1 MYKKLILIVLIQIS
15 VFMQYSCQR
24 EDILTE
30 QVVVEGWI
38 ESGYGPIVILTKSIV
53 VAEEQ
58 YANGDSDDLSVV
70 LPWGKITVSDGLDT
84 VVLTGRIDGN
94 YYPPYV
100 YSSDYLIGKPG
111 RTYKLQIEYGNR
123 FLTAETTI
131 PNIDTLETVR
141 VERCEDNDTLY
152 QINAYFNDDLYQKDY
167 YLFLTKLYSKE
178 KRFYPAFLGLFND
191 DVLVSQNCCQVH
203 PGIHTLTDTLYHY
216 SSYYEKNDSV
226 LFKFAKID
234 KTTYEI
240 HESYN
245 ELVSLSSNPI
255 LVSNLKLKSNIK
267 GGDGF
272 WCGYA
277 TTNYRV
283 VIADSIVNI
292 K

>member
-53 VAEEQ
+53 VTEEQ

-70 LPWGKITVSDGLDT
+70 LPLGKITVSDGLDT
-84 VVLTGRIDGN
+84 VVLTGRIDRN

-167 YLFLTKLYSKE
+167 YLFLTKLYSRK
-178 KRFYPAFLGLFND
+178 
-191 DVLVSQNCCQVH
+191 
-203 PGIHTLTDTLYHY
+203 
-216 SSYYEKNDSV
+216 
-226 LFKFAKID
+226 
-234 KTTYEI
+234 
-240 HESYN
+240 
-245 ELVSLSSNPI
+245 
-255 LVSNLKLKSNIK
+255 
-267 GGDGF
+267 
-272 WCGYA
+272 
-277 TTNYRV
+277 
-283 VIADSIVNI
+283 
-292 K
+292 